1 MLATPRI
8 LSMIVLLAGSVVTT
22 GLQAQNAT
30 ATPQAGQDTPH
41 KGIGVAM
48 QGDENGVAVVKIV
61 AGSPAEKAGVK
72 IGDKVVSIAGVPVFD
87 FDPEKARIITD
98 TAKTIAF
105 VVMRGDQK
113 MTFQIVPA
121 MVTMPGGTQVE
132 KSPE

>member
-1 MLATPRI
+1 MFRSIA
-8 LSMIVLLAGSVVTT
+8 LLAALMAATT
-22 GLQAQNAT
+22 TLQAQN
-30 ATPQAGQDTPH
+30 GQDTPH

-48 QGDENGVAVVKIV
+48 QGDENGVEVVKIV

-87 FDPEKARIITD
+87 FDPEKARTITD
-98 TAKTIAF
+98 TAKSIAF

-121 MVTMPGGTQVE
+121 MVTMPGTGTQTE
-132 KSPE
+132 KTPQ